1 MTVLTRVQK
10 MMDRHHIPYRMMPH
24 AETFTAK
31 ETVNALG
38 MPVEQMVKTV
48 IIKAGERY
56 VMLVV
61 PANERVDLAK
71 VAKIMG
77 TTAVRL
83 ATEEEMGRLCP
94 DCEVG
99 AMPPFGDLYEMEELV
114 DHAMLQCREIVCE
127 AGTHREAITMKTGD
141 FTALAHPTIADLH
154 ADGRAKRGLAGA
166 A

>member
-114 DHAMLQCREIVCE
+114 DHAMLQYREIVCE

-141 FTALAHPTIADLH
+141 FTALTHPTIADLH